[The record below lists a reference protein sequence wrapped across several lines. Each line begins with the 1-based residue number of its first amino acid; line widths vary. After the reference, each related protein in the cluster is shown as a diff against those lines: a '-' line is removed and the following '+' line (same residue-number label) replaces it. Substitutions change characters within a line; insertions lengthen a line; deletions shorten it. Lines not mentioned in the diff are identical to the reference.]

1 VSSASLES
9 DADRHPFVS
18 RPHRTLVVLTI
29 PVLFSMLAEPVAGLV
44 DTFFV
49 ARLGAA
55 ELAALGAATTLLSS
69 LFWVFNFLG
78 IGTQTEVAHALG
90 QRDTHAARDA
100 ASLALALAFGIGAAL
115 ALLLWPLLGP
125 LSAFMADDPP
135 VRDAMETYLAV
146 RLLSAP
152 AVLMTLAAFGA
163 LRGLQEMRTPLWV
176 ASAANL
182 VNAGLDP
189 LLIFGA
195 GPVPAL
201 GVAGAAW
208 ASVVGQWLGALWAL
222 AAVRKHLGLAAR
234 VPWGDAPGLFVVGR
248 DLFLRTGLLTLF
260 LLLATRTATRLGADA
275 GAAHQAVRQVWL
287 LTAFLLDSFAA
298 TAQSLVGFFLGA
310 TRVTLARRVA
320 AIACAWG
327 LATGVLFAGC
337 MFAGEALT
345 ASLLVPPSARSLFP
359 TAWYLLAAAQPLN
372 ALSFVTD
379 GIHWGT
385 RDYAYLRNAM
395 LTATGTGLALLWGLS
410 LLAALGGE
418 SLTGVWGV
426 TGVWISVR
434 AGFGVARIWPGIGK
448 APLRAQPPRP

>member
-1 VSSASLES
+1 VSSASPES
-9 DADRHPFVS
+9 DAERHAFVS

-55 ELAALGAATTLLSS
+55 ELAAMGAATMLLSS

-90 QRDTHAARDA
+90 QRDTLAARNA
-100 ASLALALAFGIGAAL
+100 ASLALALAFGIGAVL
-115 ALLLWPLLGP
+115 ALLLWPLLGA
-125 LSAFMADDPP
+125 LSGFMADDPT
-135 VRDAMETYLAV
+135 VRDGMETYLAV

-152 AVLMTLAAFGA
+152 AVLVTLAAFGA
-163 LRGLQEMRTPLWV
+163 LRGLQQMRTPLWV
-176 ASAANL
+176 ATAANL

-195 GPVPAL
+195 GPFPAL

-208 ASVVGQWLGALWAL
+208 ASVVGQWLGAVWAL
-222 AAVRKHLGLAAR
+222 AAVRKHLGLAPR
-234 VPWGDAPGLFVVGR
+234 VPWGDAPGLLVVGR
-248 DLFLRTGLLTLF
+248 DLFLRTGLLTVF

-275 GAAHQAVRQVWL
+275 GAAHQTVRQVWL

-310 TRVTLARRVA
+310 RRVALARRVA
-320 AIACAWG
+320 VIACAWG
-327 LATGVLFAGC
+327 LGTGALFAGC

-345 ASLLVPPSARSLFP
+345 ASLLVPPSARSFFP

-385 RDYAYLRNAM
+385 RDYRYLRNAM
-395 LTATGTGLALLWGLS
+395 LTATGVGLALLW
-410 LLAALGGE
+410 ALPLVGEE

-426 TGVWISVR
+426 TGVWISLR
-434 AGFGVARIWPGIGK
+434 AGFGVARVWPGIGT
-448 APLRAQPPRP
+448 APLAAQPPRP